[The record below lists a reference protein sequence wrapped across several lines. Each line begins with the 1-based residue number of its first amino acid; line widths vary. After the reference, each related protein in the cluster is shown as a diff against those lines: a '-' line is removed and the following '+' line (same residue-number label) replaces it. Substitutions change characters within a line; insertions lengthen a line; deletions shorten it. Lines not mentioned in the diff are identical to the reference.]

1 MSRRQRRR
9 AATADPIEAPDPSAG
24 ASASTA
30 VEASAEAAPRR
41 RSGRSRRG
49 PAKSGARSRWMI
61 RLTIAAL
68 ALGVVAMGGSYLW
81 LRSWLH
87 SESFRRMLAGQ
98 ADAALQV
105 SSEFGPFRWNGTR
118 MNTESFLAHSEGL
131 IKGADAEDLEV
142 EIGLGGWWHG
152 VWRIED
158 ARARRIELEI
168 DATAADRMKNQP
180 APMQADAPPPP
191 ATAKQGKWYDSL
203 IPHEVELK
211 QLQIGSSS
219 VKVITAAGPVSI
231 SNTSWKV
238 TPDGAKGSYRAE
250 GTEGKVKLPWKWAPP
265 MHLGKGR
272 IRYQGESVYL
282 TGADFQVYESG
293 RLDLDG
299 EMSVKGEGYIFN
311 GKLRD
316 VFCREVL
323 PESWKQRLSGQLS
336 SDFTMEATQGGPKV
350 SGSLE
355 LEDGVL
361 TALPVLDALSAYAD
375 TTRFRRIA
383 LQEGKTDYEW
393 QDGTLTLRKLVLSSE
408 GLVRLEGGIRIDPEE
423 HLDGRFRLGIV
434 PGILA
439 RIPGAETQVFSPGKN
454 GLLWTDLHI
463 TGTFDHPEE
472 DLSGRLVEAAGLRM
486 IEILPETGEK
496 VLKFTQDVLDK
507 DLESHLLKGGQLLEN
522 GKAVIDSGKAVIDGG
537 KEVIDSATDVGKGL
551 IDGIFGGDKKKD
563 E

>member
-9 AATADPIEAPDPSAG
+9 AATADPIADPDPSAG
-24 ASASTA
+24 GGGSATASA
-30 VEASAEAAPRR
+30 VAEPAAAPSSSRR
-41 RSGRSRRG
+41 RRRG
-49 PAKSGARSRWMI
+49 PAKSSARSRWI
-61 RLTIAAL
+61 TRLTIAAL

-105 SSEFGPFRWNGTR
+105 SSEFGPFQWNGTR

-131 IKGADAEDLEV
+131 IKDADAQDLEV

-152 VWRIED
+152 VWRIEE

-180 APMQADAPPPP
+180 APMQADAPPP
-191 ATAKQGKWYDSL
+191 AAGKQGKWYDSL

-250 GTEGKVKLPWKWAPP
+250 GNDGKVKLPWKWAPP

-299 EMSVKGEGYIFN
+299 EMSVKGEGYVFN

-323 PESWKQRLSGQLS
+323 PESWKQRLTGQVS
-336 SDFTMEATQGGPKV
+336 SDFTVESTNDGPKV
-350 SGSLE
+350 TGSLE

-393 QDGTLTLRKLVLSSE
+393 QDGMLTLRKLVLSSE
-408 GLVRLEGGIRIDPEE
+408 GLVRLEGGIRMDKQEN
-423 HLDGRFRLGIV
+423 LDGRFRLGIM
-434 PGILA
+434 PGVLA

-472 DLSGRLVEAAGLRM
+472 DLSARLVEAAGLRM

-507 DLESHLLKGGQLLEN
+507 DLESHLLKGPQILEG
-522 GKAVIDSGKAVIDGG
+522 GKAVIDSG

-551 IDGIFGGDKKKD
+551 IDGIFGGGDSKEKKD
-563 E
+563 K